1 MECYNVMIGMHVVG
15 GSYLALLNGITML
28 LISENIIILGAI
40 SENMPLPI
48 WVSHVLKSNTIV
60 KPKRQHTKK

>member
-1 MECYNVMIGMHVVG
+1 MECYNVMIRMHVVG
-15 GSYLALLNGITML
+15 GSYSTLLNGITIL

-40 SENMPLPI
+40 SENMPLHT
-48 WVSHVLKSNTIV
+48 WVSHVMKSNKIV